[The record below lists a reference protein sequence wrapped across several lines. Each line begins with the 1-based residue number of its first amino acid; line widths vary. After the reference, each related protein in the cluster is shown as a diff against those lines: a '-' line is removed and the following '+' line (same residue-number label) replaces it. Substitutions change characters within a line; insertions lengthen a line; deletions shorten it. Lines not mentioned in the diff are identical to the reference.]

1 MTQCM
6 LLICLLLSFMPFLL
20 LKSPSFR
27 SHPVQQMPL
36 APDSESAFEE
46 LGRHSAMSNFALNG
60 WKTCGSLALA
70 VPGGP
75 GRDEDLFRPSVVK
88 VLVDD
93 AQKHLASSLSRLHF
107 KSYTIE
113 IADLRRRTE
122 RSSRDQPR
130 KLPNSEKEERR
141 HKVVMRLPG
150 LKIAGK
156 CYLAMCHIERATW
169 SKITC

>member
-1 MTQCM
+1 MA
-6 LLICLLLSFMPFLL
+6 F
-20 LKSPSFR
+20 
-27 SHPVQQMPL
+27 
-36 APDSESAFEE
+36 APDSESAFKE

-60 WKTCGSLALA
+60 WKTCGSLAFA

-75 GRDEDLFRPSVVK
+75 GRDEDLFQATVVK

-130 KLPNSEKEERR
+130 KLPNSEKAGADRQGRDETPWSEDCGQ
-141 HKVVMRLPG
+141 MLPG
-150 LKIAGK
+150 HVS
-156 CYLAMCHIERATW
+156 Y
-169 SKITC
+169 